1 MYITYDE
8 YYNMGGLLDET
19 AFNNYAYKA
28 GAKIKAETHNRIKA
42 PSEAVKQ
49 CQKEL
54 INLYAKADVTQ
65 PKVNSFSHDGVSQS
79 IAEVST
85 EEYLKKIDETIYDYL
100 IHECDEKGT
109 PLLYRG
115 VDAH

>member
-1 MYITYDE
+1 MYISYAD
-8 YYNMGGLLDET
+8 YHKMGGSLDET
-19 AFNNYAYKA
+19 AFDNYVYKA
-28 GAKIKAETHNRIKA
+28 GAKIKSETHNRITK

-54 INLYAKADVTQ
+54 INLYAKADITQ
-65 PKVNSFSHDGVSQS
+65 TKISSFSHDGVSQS
-79 IAEVST
+79 ITEPSA

-100 IHECDEKGT
+100 IHECDEKGV